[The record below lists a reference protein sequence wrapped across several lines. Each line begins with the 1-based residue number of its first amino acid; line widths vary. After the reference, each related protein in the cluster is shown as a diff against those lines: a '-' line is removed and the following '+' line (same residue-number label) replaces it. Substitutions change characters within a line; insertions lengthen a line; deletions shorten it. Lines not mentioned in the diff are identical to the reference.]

1 MSKDKCMKIDIEVKE
16 TLIRIVTID
25 AETVDE
31 AISKVED
38 MYFREEVVLDYTDF
52 DGNVKIVD
60 IAN

>member
-1 MSKDKCMKIDIEVKE
+1 MQINIEVKE
-16 TLIRIVTID
+16 ILTRVISVD

-52 DGNVKIVD
+52 NGDVEIKNCS
-60 IAN
+60 N

>member
-25 AETVDE
+25 AETVDD

-38 MYFREEVVLDYTDF
+38 MYFKEEVVLDYSDF
-52 DGNVKIVD
+52 DGDVEIKD
-60 IAN
+60 ITN